1 MVLGEVG
8 TAAVEYILEE
18 LHHLLDI
25 FLATFVFVEGLQL
38 LLCQGDLVGTQGLDT
53 LTEYGS
59 RFVERELAVEVSLL
73 GVEYDL
79 ELLHIDLGQVIAH
92 ILHTGREA

>member
-38 LLCQGDLVGTQGLDT
+38 LLCQGDLVGT
-53 LTEYGS
+53 
-59 RFVERELAVEVSLL
+59 
-73 GVEYDL
+73 
-79 ELLHIDLGQVIAH
+79 
-92 ILHTGREA
+92 

>member
-8 TAAVEYILEE
+8 TAAVKYILEE

-38 LLCQGDLVGTQGLDT
+38 LLCQGDLIGTQCLDA

-59 RFVERELAVEVSLL
+59 SFVERELAIEISLL
-73 GVEYDL
+73 SVEHDL

-92 ILHTGREA
+92 ILHTGRVA

>member
-1 MVLGEVG
+1 MVLGQIG
-8 TAAVEYILEE
+8 ATAVEYILEE

-38 LLCQGDLVGTQGLDT
+38 LLCQGDLIGTQCLDA

-73 GVEYDL
+73 SIEYDL

>member
-8 TAAVEYILEE
+8 TATVEYILEE
-18 LHHLLDI
+18 LHHLLYI
-25 FLATFVFVEGLQL
+25 FLTTLIFIEGLQL
-38 LLCQGDLVGTQGLDT
+38 LLCQGDLVGTQCLDA
-53 LTEYGS
+53 LTEYSS
-59 RFVERELAVEVSLL
+59 RFVECELAIEVSLL
-73 GVEYDL
+73 GIEYDL

>member
-8 TAAVEYILEE
+8 TATVKYILEE

-38 LLCQGDLVGTQGLDT
+38 LLCQGDLVGTQCLDA

-59 RFVERELAVEVSLL
+59 RFVERELP
-73 GVEYDL
+73 
-79 ELLHIDLGQVIAH
+79 
-92 ILHTGREA
+92 